1 MPALREGQRFERYR
15 VIKLLGSGVAGES
28 YEAEDT
34 LLLRK
39 VVLKLLHPWAPLSD
53 AARRQFFREMQGI
66 SQLTHRYLAPVLDYG
81 ELHGSLY
88 VARRLFSSG
97 SLLNSDGRLWF
108 SPPLE
113 LSAAVSYA
121 HQLAQALQH
130 IHNAGYLHGGLTLA
144 NIMVLRG
151 PNVEGAPDHAPFM
164 LADTGLAHF
173 VRRFGRLLRPVMP
186 VTAAPEQLGG
196 RATQASDQFAL
207 AVIVY
212 TWLAGRPPYLGL
224 PEEIAQ
230 AKLSESFPSLLSLNP
245 QMPLEVEGII
255 RRALSVYPEDR
266 YPSVLAFADA
276 LRQVVQRL
284 AASSVQPTPATPAE
298 EQPREAVAAPAASE
312 QEALRM
318 ESRPPHGQTTDES
331 QPSAVAG
338 EAEPA
343 AAVGPMLAAALAGAE
358 VTSEQDTL
366 PSASQTQEQEQVIIQ
381 ATEDKRTG
389 EATSEEQAGVTLL
402 VAEAEM
408 GNGSS
413 LHDGRDGQPAMASGD
428 GATPL
433 LPEAQP
439 EPVAGEQRS
448 PDEEGQPDAVSV
460 LRSVSESQPAPEV
473 ATERTREGPAVEAT
487 AVETAGGDRI
497 VSGSEAGSALTY
509 LEALLQATRPSA
521 DASQSVTS
529 GQSDVPAAAPVP
541 AVPALSSVEMVAPAP
556 VAAGQEGQDKGE
568 TGQTEAV
575 PGPADGGQAQ
585 PGLLSEGSLLEVLS
599 GLHPQPHP
607 PVAAESLEQPQSQE
621 ARLGETQ
628 TALTVEGSQAE
639 SEKVPTTAV
648 AAEIVVSTRED
659 GESGE
664 TAGTLKEGE
673 EQPAE
678 CPGELSESS
687 ALASEALADD
697 PPAYVLVLPPATAA
711 RPATL
716 VELAAAE
723 ITIGRAGDSGILLE
737 GDRRVSRRHAFLKR
751 EGRKLLIL
759 DGDNAE
765 GVFVNGQR
773 LAQKGSQV
781 LQIGDHIRIGD
792 HELII
797 CRSRE
802 EAQQVQRERGE
813 AGQQADSRHTADA
826 ADSSSATPSLER

>member
-130 IHNAGYLHGGLTLA
+130 IHDAGYLHGGLTLA

-151 PNVEGAPDHAPFM
+151 PNVEGASDYAPFM

-173 VRRFGRLLRPVMP
+173 VRRFGRLQRPVMP

-212 TWLAGRPPYLGL
+212 TWIVGRPPYLGL

-245 QMPLEVEGII
+245 QVPLEMEGII

-266 YPSVLAFADA
+266 YPSVLAFAEA
-276 LRQVVQRL
+276 LRQSVQRL
-284 AASSVQPTPATPAE
+284 AASSVQVAPEARAE
-298 EQPREAVAAPAASE
+298 EQPQGEIVA
-312 QEALRM
+312 
-318 ESRPPHGQTTDES
+318 T
-331 QPSAVAG
+331 
-338 EAEPA
+338 
-343 AAVGPMLAAALAGAE
+343 
-358 VTSEQDTL
+358 
-366 PSASQTQEQEQVIIQ
+366 
-381 ATEDKRTG
+381 
-389 EATSEEQAGVTLL
+389 ATSEEEALRPESALPASATNETEPSTIAGEAKPPVPVPSTDAEVLTEPETLSPASHTQEQTEAQAVENTEKAAASVPEEQAGARLI
-402 VAEAEM
+402 VAEAEASN
-408 GNGSS
+408 GNG
-413 LHDGRDGQPAMASGD
+413 LRDEPDGERASGD
-428 GATPL
+428 NDGAQPSSS
-433 LPEAQP
+433 PIAQP
-439 EPVAGEQRS
+439 EPVADEKCSAGEGGEPEAVPAMSGALENQPVPEAATRR
-448 PDEEGQPDAVSV
+448 PEEERAAEAV
-460 LRSVSESQPAPEV
+460 
-473 ATERTREGPAVEAT
+473 
-487 AVETAGGDRI
+487 AVETTGDGDH
-497 VSGSEAGSALTY
+497 SGSSSEPGSALTY
-509 LEALLQATRPSA
+509 LEALLQATQSSA
-521 DASQSVTS
+521 DASQATAPEQPLLPVAAP
-529 GQSDVPAAAPVP
+529 GVPAPASSEAAAPV
-541 AVPALSSVEMVAPAP
+541 
-556 VAAGQEGQDKGE
+556 AGEQEDDKGE
-568 TGQTEAV
+568 AAKTESVAGTADGRDV
-575 PGPADGGQAQ
+575 QPGPPAE
-585 PGLLSEGSLLEVLS
+585 LSLLEVLS
-599 GLHPQPHP
+599 GLQARP
-607 PVAAESLEQPQSQE
+607 PTEKADTGL
-621 ARLGETQ
+621 TQ
-628 TALTVEGSQAE
+628 TALTADGSR
-639 SEKVPTTAV
+639 SETLP
-648 AAEIVVSTRED
+648 
-659 GESGE
+659 E
-664 TAGTLKEGE
+664 TAGVAEMVVAAREDEGSGDMASTARREGE
-673 EQPAE
+673 QSAEQPQPPSEPEPLAAAAE
-678 CPGELSESS
+678 EPQPN
-687 ALASEALADD
+687 D
-697 PPAYVLVLPPATAA
+697 PPACVLVLPPATAA

-716 VELAAAE
+716 VELAAVE

-751 EGRKLLIL
+751 EGTKLLIL

-765 GVFVNGQR
+765 GVFVNGRR
-773 LAQKGSQV
+773 LEQKGSQV

-802 EAQQVQRERGE
+802 EAQQVQRERIG
-813 AGQQADSRHTADA
+813 AGQQADARHTADA
-826 ADSSSATPSLER
+826 ADSSSVTPSL